1 MMLAATRFLQL
12 MIGAFV
18 VGSMFAVWAGYD
30 PRGYSYATYVEQH
43 HNVVRGLNVLIPAL
57 AAFTIVLTL
66 FAAWQQ
72 RAWRSQL
79 LLLVDTWTTA
89 NPPAGWEVLRAD
101 WWTFHL
107 MRMCLGT
114 IGYALI
120 VWSVVRPQGVKL

>member
-57 AAFTIVLTL
+57 QRSPLYLPCSPHGSSVL
-66 FAAWQQ
+66 
-72 RAWRSQL
+72 
-79 LLLVDTWTTA
+79 
-89 NPPAGWEVLRAD
+89 GEVNY
-101 WWTFHL
+101 
-107 MRMCLGT
+107 C
-114 IGYALI
+114 
-120 VWSVVRPQGVKL
+120 SC